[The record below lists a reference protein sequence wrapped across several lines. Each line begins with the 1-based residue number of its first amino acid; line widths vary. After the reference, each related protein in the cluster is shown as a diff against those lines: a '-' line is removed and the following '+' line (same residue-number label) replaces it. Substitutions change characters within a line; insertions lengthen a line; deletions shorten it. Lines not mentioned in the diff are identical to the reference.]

1 MKMLITKILS
11 CLLFAFSSLAAW
23 SNTHLKAA
31 FQNTFNTH
39 YTAGRCGDNIL
50 SLLERADAQRIDLTN
65 ANIIEI
71 SNKGNSLFGLINS
84 EFARGGGRLNPTYPA
99 SGPRNLPGEN
109 NWHHHVFLEQ
119 DGLIYD
125 YDFGNEPR
133 VVSTKAY
140 FEKMFLIEK
149 RTSEGGTFYI
159 GREDK
164 LKDYEILIRP
174 GLETIIARRNRQASP
189 DGERL
194 RMGEYLRLYSR

>member
-1 MKMLITKILS
+1 MLNTKILI
-11 CLLFAFSSLAAW
+11 CLLFAFTSLAAW
-23 SNTHLKAA
+23 SNTKLKAS
-31 FQNTFNTH
+31 FRNTFNTH
-39 YTAGRCGDNIL
+39 YTAGKCGENIL
-50 SLLERADAQRIDLTN
+50 SLLQRADDQRIDLTN

-109 NWHHHVFLEQ
+109 NWHHHVILEQ

-125 YDFGNEPR
+125 YDFGNEPQ

-140 FEKMFLIEK
+140 FEKMFLVEK

-159 GREDK
+159 GRADK
-164 LKDYEILIRP
+164 LKDYDIVIRP

-189 DGERL
+189 EGESL